1 VKFKEPTK
9 AAANKRRTHMGLT
22 ASMGLTVSLDDVVG
36 EEQHFDVVVVG
47 SGAAGASFLDRI
59 ASSGAR
65 VLILESGEMVLGSH
79 FNNLLDNSLR
89 AEFIRQHKTQ
99 PWTGDLREGML
110 LPMLGGRGVA
120 AGAHLLPFYSQDFRL
135 WDRGTWPDEV
145 IQRLPQLYRDA
156 EYDRRVN
163 TSAIS
168 GEAQTHFGSILT
180 DFAPHLPTVG
190 VDLAH
195 PEGFK
200 TSRGYDSSV
209 GRMIPHL
216 LAERVRHPSLK
227 DCCILAATGAH
238 VVRLLSSG
246 SRVTGL
252 ECLDPK
258 RPNDPLRRIRATAYV
273 LGASAVESA
282 RLVLNSNMAADR
294 PATGRYLAE
303 HIERRAKIRVRFDGG
318 GEAISLVIPPPPS
331 SDSLDRYQIHLR
343 GSRVERTRDFIV
355 DVGGFAAMD
364 PEPRNRVTPSAELDR
379 FGLPRAHTYLLPSEN
394 DNARAW
400 RLSERIVEIAN
411 RIGGEFIT
419 ERFPPEGVESRYTDE
434 HRRVQ
439 VMPPGRSYHECGTMR
454 MGEKSTND
462 TVTDTSGRLNGLE
475 NLYVI
480 DAGLF
485 PCVGV
490 ANPMF
495 TISALAYLVAD
506 EVRQYLGCRSVAVAI

>member
-1 VKFKEPTK
+1 ME
-9 AAANKRRTHMGLT
+9 LT
-22 ASMGLTVSLDDVVG
+22 SSMGLTVSLDDVAG
-36 EEQHFDVVVVG
+36 EEHDFDVVVVG

-89 AEFIRQHKTQ
+89 AEFIRQHKIQ

-120 AGAHLLPFYSQDFRL
+120 AGAHLIPFYSEDFRL
-135 WDRGTWPDEV
+135 WDGGMWPDEV

-190 VDLAH
+190 VDLAR

-227 DCCILAATGAH
+227 HRRILAATGAH

-258 RPNDPLRRIRATAYV
+258 RPNEPLRRIRATAYV

-282 RLVLNSNMAADR
+282 RLVL
-294 PATGRYLAE
+294 
-303 HIERRAKIRVRFDGG
+303 
-318 GEAISLVIPPPPS
+318 
-331 SDSLDRYQIHLR
+331 
-343 GSRVERTRDFIV
+343 
-355 DVGGFAAMD
+355 
-364 PEPRNRVTPSAELDR
+364 
-379 FGLPRAHTYLLPSEN
+379 
-394 DNARAW
+394 
-400 RLSERIVEIAN
+400 
-411 RIGGEFIT
+411 
-419 ERFPPEGVESRYTDE
+419 
-434 HRRVQ
+434 
-439 VMPPGRSYHECGTMR
+439 
-454 MGEKSTND
+454 
-462 TVTDTSGRLNGLE
+462 
-475 NLYVI
+475 
-480 DAGLF
+480 
-485 PCVGV
+485 
-490 ANPMF
+490 
-495 TISALAYLVAD
+495 
-506 EVRQYLGCRSVAVAI
+506 